1 MNAWSIIIL
10 RDYMMNCPM
19 KDTPCLL
26 HAIIDL
32 LGFHLRMHALR
43 VTWSYICQ
51 VKLKRKVLHNGD

>member
-1 MNAWSIIIL
+1 MNAWSIVIL
-10 RDYMMNCPM
+10 RDYRMNCPM

-26 HAIIDL
+26 RDL

-51 VKLKRKVLHNGD
+51 VKLKRKVLHDGD